1 MPRVLVTPG
10 PLYQQPGPYR
20 DALESAGLEVVFPP
34 DGRSLM
40 QPDILAAHLQG
51 IDAVLAGMEPFTPE
65 VLAGSKLRAIARMG
79 VGYDAIDIPAASQHN
94 VLITITPGTN
104 EISVAEQALALLL
117 GVFRGF
123 PGRHQEVLSGVWR
136 RKSLP
141 RLAGKTIGLVG
152 LGRIGRAMVPR
163 AQGLG
168 LKVIAC
174 DPLTDAQT
182 AASLGIELCS
192 FEDLLRTAD
201 IVSLHAPAT
210 PETTDMINARTL
222 ALMKPGSVLINTARG
237 NLVDEDALADALRSR
252 HLAAAGIDAFKIEP
266 LPLDSPLLQL
276 DNILLAPHMGGL
288 DLESEV
294 AMSHLA
300 AKCIAD
306 LYRGQCPEVCVVNR
320 AILPN
325 WRW

>member
-20 DALESAGLEVVFPP
+20 DVLEGAGLEVVFPP
-34 DGRSLM
+34 EGRPLM
-40 QPDILAAHLQG
+40 QPELLAAQLGG

-65 VLAGSKLRAIARMG
+65 VLAGCKVRVIARMG
-79 VGYDAIDIPAASQHN
+79 VGYDAIDIPAATKHN
-94 VLITITPGTN
+94 VLVTITPGTN

-141 RLAGKTIGLVG
+141 RLGGKTIGLVG

-163 AQGLG
+163 AHGLG
-168 LKVIAC
+168 LNVIAC
-174 DPLTDAQT
+174 DPLADAAT
-182 AASLGIELCS
+182 ASQLGIRLCS
-192 FEDLLRTAD
+192 FEELLRTAD

-222 ALMKPGSVLINTARG
+222 ALMKAGSVLINTARG
-237 NLVDEDALADALRSR
+237 NLVDEDALADSLRR
-252 HLAAAGIDAFKIEP
+252 GHLMAAGLDAFKIEP
-266 LPLDSPLLQL
+266 LPLDSPLLKL
-276 DNILLAPHMGGL
+276 DNVLMAPHMGGL

-294 AMSHLA
+294 AMSRLA
-300 AKCIAD
+300 AQCIAD
-306 LYRGQCPEVCVVNR
+306 LYRGRCPEVCVVNR
-320 AILPN
+320 SILPN
-325 WRW
+325 WHW